1 MYIYHWSSYHR
12 PRKSWSIYEISF
24 SNWNENAAAIAWA
37 SCQRYWNSGMAF
49 RTRVLFPSPFRS
61 ISSFSF
67 PSRSP
72 RSTGPERW
80 KNNAYTTRTPF
91 VSIEHGVSLHPCL
104 LSFLASL
111 VHRFWRRRRPLFFSS
126 LQFYSGFLSFLATR
140 SHRILLHAAA
150 AAASRL
156 VSSRTVSR
164 VSCNGTMQLGDALW
178 ISLSRHPAN
187 TDANVVEMANLHRRD
202 GWLRRRHHLCRNIV
216 V

>member
-1 MYIYHWSSYHR
+1 MHINHRSSYHH

-24 SNWNENAAAIAWA
+24 SKWNENAAAIAWA
-37 SCQRYWNSGMAF
+37 TCQRYWNSGMAF

-67 PSRSP
+67 PCRSP

-156 VSSRTVSR
+156 VPYR
-164 VSCNGTMQLGDALW
+164 VSCLVQ
-178 ISLSRHPAN
+178 RHNATRGCIVNQPQQ
-187 TDANVVEMANLHRRD
+187 TPRQYRRQRCRD
-202 GWLRRRHHLCRNIV
+202 GEPSQTWWMV
-216 V
+216 AKKTPSVS